1 MGYISN
7 KGVLAGPIQL
17 NGNKSSD
24 NNKIWIQTA
33 SDKFAKLKWLP
44 EDWTLWGTCD
54 GDTSDY
60 EYEIQGYFDIEKPS
74 GADKK
79 TIAIVARGD
88 HINFQDDNNY
98 TDYEI
103 YVKEDSIPEGY
114 IITDC
119 HAFLCIKN
127 TRDVSVFVTKHNDYK
142 GAQNSYS
149 CIYAATPSYTEESW
163 IMHKNAVAT
172 MGWVAE
178 NFSSTGG
185 VPSFNPSEY
194 VNKTEFISLKSIVD
208 NNVIRIQA
216 LEDKI
221 LDIDPL
227 KTRVTT
233 LENNFNSYK
242 NNPYPDGVI
251 FVAGTAA
258 EVV

>member
-1 MGYISN
+1 MAYISN
-7 KGVLAGPIQL
+7 TGVLSGPIQL

-33 SDKFAKLKWLP
+33 SDKFAKLEWWP
-44 EDWTLWGTCD
+44 EDWILWGTCD
-54 GDTSDY
+54 GDTTFCTY
-60 EYEIQGYFDIEKPS
+60 EVQGYFDIEK
-74 GADKK
+74 ADGTNKK
-79 TIAIVARGD
+79 TVLIKTRGD
-88 HINFQDDNNY
+88 HINYQEDENY
-98 TDYEI
+98 TDYKINVE
-103 YVKEDSIPEGY
+103 ENSIPKGY
-114 IITDC
+114 VVTGC
-119 HAFLCIKN
+119 NAFLYIKN
-127 TRDVSVFVTKHNDYK
+127 TNDASTFVTKHSDFK

-163 IMHKNAVAT
+163 VMHKNAVAT

-178 NFSSTGG
+178 NFSSTGN
-185 VPSFNPSEY
+185 VPSFNPSDY
-194 VNKTEFISLKSIVD
+194 VTKTEFASLKTVVD
-208 NNVIRIQA
+208 NNVIRIQT
-216 LEDKI
+216 LENKI